1 MQPFFVSSRNAPL
14 LVGALRDYLNVG
26 PVAAF
31 CGSTDRDLRNRV
43 RIFSHFSPSTKT
55 PRIINQD
62 LAETIKLI
70 NHYSKGSQLKKMV
83 F

>member
-1 MQPFFVSSRNAPL
+1 MWA
-14 LVGALRDYLNVG
+14 

-31 CGSTDRDLRNRV
+31 CGLTDRDLRNRV
-43 RIFSHFSPSTKT
+43 RIFSHFSPSTTKT
-55 PRIINQD
+55 PRISNQD

-70 NHYSKGSQLKKMV
+70 KHYSKGSQLKKMV